1 MEQVHALS
9 PAVLLLLVG
18 ILSVVGMQALR
29 LSPVV
34 GYLLAG
40 MAIGPHGLALVPEG
54 PTTHLL
60 AELGVVFLLF
70 DIGLHFSLAH
80 IWEARRDILG
90 LGPLQVLLGT
100 VGLGAVALMLGVAPV
115 YALIAGATLAMS
127 STAVVMQVLAERNQR
142 NCPVGMTATA
152 ILIFQ
157 DICAIFL
164 LVLAASLGGPQES
177 LLAAFGAAA
186 INAAAAFAAAL
197 LIGRY
202 AIGPLFDLLARTRQE
217 ELFTATA
224 LFIVLV
230 AAIATGALGLSLTL
244 GAFLGGMIISETA
257 YRHVIQMEI
266 KPFRGLLL
274 GFFFITVGM
283 SLDLGLLAR
292 EWPLILVF
300 LAGLI
305 VLKTVLIAAAA
316 LCFRW
321 SVPGSVQLAFL
332 LAQGSEFAFVI
343 FGLPAVRAGLGETVA
358 TIAITGIAASLALTP
373 SLAQL
378 GRTAAGRLRRRL
390 ARAQPQ
396 AELTPRN
403 IAAPVVVF
411 GMDETG
417 RTVADALEAHAI
429 GYDAIELDYDRF
441 TAANADGY
449 PVSFG
454 DLGDPRLLEAIEM
467 DARKAIVVTIVRYE
481 ISAALTPVIRGRYP
495 NLQRF
500 IAVDDEPDRVRFE
513 ALGMRAAINRS
524 VPRGL
529 DIAAA
534 VLAAQGVPADKIQPW
549 MTRYQARAL
558 EARGE
563 RAPEPAAA

>member
-1 MEQVHALS
+1 MEQVHALA

-18 ILSVVGMQALR
+18 ILAVVGTRMLR
-29 LSPVV
+29 LHPVV

-40 MAIGPHGLALVPEG
+40 MAVGPYGLALVPEG
-54 PTTHLL
+54 DTTHLL

-70 DIGLHFSLAH
+70 DIGLHFSLRH
-80 IWEARRDILG
+80 LWEARKDIFG
-90 LGPLQVLLGT
+90 LGPVQ
-100 VGLGAVALMLGVAPV
+100 VGLCTVVLGGIAIALGFPPTFAI
-115 YALIAGATLAMS
+115 IAGATLAMS
-127 STAVVMQVLAERNQR
+127 STAVVVQVLAERGQR
-142 NCPVGMTATA
+142 NCPVGLTATA

-164 LVLAASLGGPQES
+164 LILAASLDGASTS
-177 LLAAFGAAA
+177 LPWAIGAAA
-186 INAAAAFAAAL
+186 LNAAAAFAAAL

-202 AIGPLFDLLARTRQE
+202 AIGPLFSLLARTRQE

-230 AAIATGALGLSLTL
+230 AAMATGALGLSLTL

-257 YRHVIQMEI
+257 YRPVIQTEI

-292 EWPLILVF
+292 DWAKIIAF
-300 LAGLI
+300 LA
-305 VLKTVLIAAAA
+305 VLIAFKTTLIAVAA

-343 FGLPAVRAGLGETVA
+343 LSLPVVRAGLGEGAATVA
-358 TIAITGIAASLALTP
+358 IAGVAASIALTP
-373 SLAQL
+373 TLAQF

-390 ARAQPQ
+390 TRPQPV
-396 AELTPRN
+396 AELTPRETD
-403 IAAPVVVF
+403 APIVVF
-411 GMDETG
+411 GMHETG

-429 GYDAIELDYDRF
+429 SYDAVEVDYDRF
-441 TAANADGY
+441 ATASADGY
-449 PVSFG
+449 PVVFG
-454 DLGDPRLLEAIEM
+454 DLGDPRLIETLGM
-467 DARKAIVVTIVRYE
+467 DTRMAVVITIVRYE
-481 ISAALTPVIRGRYP
+481 VSAALTPVIRGRYP

-500 IAVDDEPDRVRFE
+500 IAVEDDADKARFE
-513 ALGMRAAINRS
+513 ALGMHTVVNRS
-524 VPRGL
+524 RPKGL
-529 DIAAA
+529 DLAAA
-534 VLAAQGVPADKIQPW
+534 VLAAQGIPADTIQAW
-549 MTRYQARAL
+549 MSRYQTRAL
-558 EARGE
+558 EAGAE
-563 RAPEPAAA
+563 RDAALSAA